1 MQGMIVRNEQLPHRS
16 FLAGRCSFQTIPL
29 LLRRAFGHPLS
40 GCPLEVPL
48 RLFPWMKK
56 PSTAPDPQTNP
67 FADGGDAASPQ
78 SEQVDVSEGPPA
90 RRGPGGRPVAENPR
104 VKRVSMSLTEA
115 EHAAWK
121 AAAGDQPLSAWAREK
136 VRFQVEADEEGPD
149 GPDGS
154 VAAEIRRLRGDLARV
169 GSNLN
174 QLARGMNQG
183 QIVSADELTHVLSE
197 VSSQLANLRKELP

>member
-1 MQGMIVRNEQLPHRS
+1 
-16 FLAGRCSFQTIPL
+16 
-29 LLRRAFGHPLS
+29 
-40 GCPLEVPL
+40 
-48 RLFPWMKK
+48 MKK
-56 PSTAPDPQTNP
+56 PGTAPDPQPNP
-67 FADGGDAASPQ
+67 VADVDGDVSPQ
-78 SEQVDVSEGPPA
+78 SDEVDLLQGPPA

-183 QIVSADELTHVLSE
+183 QIVSTDELTHVLSE
-197 VSSQLANLRKELP
+197 VSSQLASLRKELP